1 MEEVVRYMV
10 SEEGQERK
18 MEYIWVG
25 DFNCHYPKWESTRNR
40 HLYEKREDWE
50 VCKRLVDI
58 VVSFDMEMA
67 LLEAILQ
74 QFNPVPNIEVYI
86 LRSVDF
92 VSEEDRM
99 YHAYPVEFLQ
109 QLNTGGLPPALF
121 CLKVGCS
128 VILLRNLDPGE
139 GLCNGTRMVV
149 LNVRRKVLQC
159 RNRRFQE
166 KVVLIPR
173 IRLSP
178 NTDILSVPLK
188 RLQFPVRLA
197 FAMTINKSQ
206 GQSVEHVGINLQIL
220 VFFHG
225 QLYVAF
231 SRCTSPFNISVLL
244 PEQSQESRRTLNVV
258 YKEVFNTI
266 RL

>member
-1 MEEVVRYMV
+1 MDSV
-10 SEEGQERK
+10 SK
-18 MEYIWVG
+18 
-25 DFNCHYPKWESTRNR
+25 
-40 HLYEKREDWE
+40 EDG
-50 VCKRLVDI
+50 
-58 VVSFDMEMA
+58 MH
-67 LLEAILQ
+67 
-74 QFNPVPNIEVYI
+74 
-86 LRSVDF
+86 
-92 VSEEDRM
+92 
-99 YHAYPVEFLQ
+99 HAYPVEFLQ
-109 QLNTGGLPPALF
+109 QLNTGGLPPALL
-121 CLKVGCS
+121 CLKVGYP

-159 RNRRFQE
+159 RIISKDRRFQG

-178 NTDILSVPLK
+178 NADTLPVPLK